1 MVADEKRS
9 PVERCCLSAA
19 VIASLATAL
28 VSTATAES
36 RGYAISL
43 IYTASY
49 SDKDNCP
56 RGGNGGPPEMKMRIL
71 QGRGYTK
78 EQAFKIVA
86 NDDVD
91 EKGQR
96 INFRDRGTMD
106 GQPAN
111 VQNFPLSYP
120 DPQIETA
127 QGRYAYGFNLDG
139 KVGGNSFED
148 PETNEKG
155 VDNQMWRVLGCFSN
169 YMVRRPVIP
178 YNESIVWDTAMDS
191 MPAWLMSISGEDLGK
206 DGPVTVT
213 FDRALNVLMRDA
225 KGAVLPG
232 SSYTID
238 QDPRSHSVFKG
249 QLKNGQVMVEPANFF
264 MQGESQFYAVLR
276 LNDAKVRLTLRP
288 NGTVSGVL
296 GGYQPWRDYYYY
308 LAIRGEN
315 DGLVDL
321 PGAYYAMRRLADADP
336 DPTTGENRAISAA
349 YYIEAA
355 PVFQTTLDGKVTST
369 AFLGDPEAQMTS
381 ISSEGESRP
390 ASEASAVTADAALR
404 PEAAAPR

>member
-1 MVADEKRS
+1 MSAIVA
-9 PVERCCLSAA
+9 
-19 VIASLATAL
+19 ASLLTALAATA
-28 VSTATAES
+28 AAES

-49 SDKDNCP
+49 SDNENCP

-71 QGRGYTK
+71 QSRGYSK

-86 NDDVD
+86 ADDVD
-91 EKGQR
+91 ENGER
-96 INFRDRGTMD
+96 INFRDRGTLN

-120 DPQIETA
+120 DPQVETV

-139 KVGGNSFED
+139 KQDGNSFED
-148 PETNEKG
+148 PQTGETG

-169 YMVRRPVIP
+169 YMVRPPVIP

-191 MPAWLMSISGEDLGK
+191 MPAWLVSISGADLSK
-206 DGPVTVT
+206 DGEVTVT
-213 FDRALNVLMRDA
+213 FDRALNILMRDA

-249 QLKNGQVMVEPANFF
+249 YLKNGVVNVEPADFF

-276 LNDAKVRLTLRP
+276 LTKAKLRLTLHP

-296 GGYQPWRDYYYY
+296 GGYQPWLDYYHY
-308 LAIRGEN
+308 LSIRGEN

-336 DPTTGENRAISAA
+336 DPATGQHRAISAA

-355 PVFQTTLDGKVTST
+355 PVFHTTVEGKVASV
-369 AFLGDPEAQMTS
+369 AHLGD
-381 ISSEGESRP
+381 
-390 ASEASAVTADAALR
+390 ADAQPATASQQPAAVAADVGAR
-404 PEAAAPR
+404 QQPEIAR

>member
-1 MVADEKRS
+1 M
-9 PVERCCLSAA
+9 
-19 VIASLATAL
+19 LATLTTAL
-28 VSTATAES
+28 APAALAES

-71 QGRGYTK
+71 QSRGYSK

-91 EKGQR
+91 EHGQR
-96 INFRDRGTMD
+96 INFRDRGTMN
-106 GQPAN
+106 GEPAN

-120 DPQIETA
+120 DPQVETV

-139 KVGGNSFED
+139 KVDGNSFED
-148 PETNEKG
+148 PETGEKG

-191 MPAWLMSISGEDLGK
+191 MPAWLVSITGEDLSK
-206 DGPVTVT
+206 DGEVTVT
-213 FDRALNVLMRDA
+213 FDRALNILMRDA

-232 SSYTID
+232 SSYTVD
-238 QDPRSHSVFKG
+238 TDPRSHSVFKG
-249 QLKNGQVMVEPANFF
+249 QLKNGQITVDAANFF

-276 LNDAKVRLTLRP
+276 LANAKVRLTLNP

-355 PVFQTTLDGKVTST
+355 PVFHTTVDGKVASV
-369 AFLGDPEAQMTS
+369 AYLGDPDAQMTAT
-381 ISSEGESRP
+381 P
-390 ASEASAVTADAALR
+390 AESEASAVTADAAPR
-404 PEAAAPR
+404 KEAAVAR

>member
-1 MVADEKRS
+1 M
-9 PVERCCLSAA
+9 
-19 VIASLATAL
+19 LATAPAP
-28 VSTATAES
+28 TAMAES

-71 QGRGYTK
+71 QSRGYSK

-91 EKGQR
+91 ENGER
-96 INFRDRGTMD
+96 INFRDRGTMN
-106 GQPAN
+106 GHPAN

-120 DPQIETA
+120 DPQVETV

-139 KVGGNSFED
+139 KVEGNSFED
-148 PETNEKG
+148 PETGEKG

-191 MPAWLMSISGEDLGK
+191 MPAWLVSISGDDLSK
-206 DGPVTVT
+206 DGEVTVT

-232 SSYTID
+232 SSYTVD

-249 QLKNGQVMVEPANFF
+249 HIKNGQITVDPANFF

-276 LNDAKVRLTLRP
+276 LTNAKVRLTLHP

-296 GGYQPWRDYYYY
+296 GGYQPWLDYYYY

-336 DPTTGENRAISAA
+336 DPATGENRAISAA

-355 PVFQTTLDGKVTST
+355 PVFHTTVDGKVASV
-369 AFLGDPEAQMTS
+369 AYLGDPDAQLTS
-381 ISSEGESRP
+381 AP
-390 ASEASAVTADAALR
+390 ARSEASAVTADASAGKD
-404 PEAAAPR
+404 AAVAR